1 MTLIDFAW
9 KNITR
14 DTKTYLYYFMN
25 CAFSVIVFFLFSS
38 LAQHP
43 ALNGIDAQ
51 SAMGYT
57 LTAAEVVSV
66 CFSLIFISYSV
77 KNFLKAREKQFGII
91 VIHGG
96 SKKQIN
102 KLTFYENI
110 IIGLSAIIAG
120 ILFGLLF
127 FKIFLSAAEKIVT
140 GIELDFYFPVTAILT
155 TIIIM
160 GIVFFAIAYIAPK
173 LIRKEKV
180 IHLVKAEEM
189 AEVLPNIKW
198 GVIIFL
204 VSCMCFVISFITA
217 DQIDAMNI
225 VLLLSIGTTLS
236 SGTYTVLYGGISLF
250 ISVSKKKGSYYQGTN
265 LILLSDIMNKIR
277 TNLQMMT
284 LSAILYGI
292 SFFAII
298 LMISSTRNVKELTR
312 TQEPYAF
319 CYQSWSDQADTQGN
333 VALIKQKLQNQPGYK
348 TGRISFWDSDVDE
361 IGGDKIMS
369 VSMYNQIADFL
380 GYSEVEL
387 EKEEAMAVA
396 GTVKDKKIELAEKYK
411 EICQQQG
418 YYLKQVK
425 TQPKLISLTGYYQG
439 ITVVSDEVFR
449 SVKNQMTVSDMYV
462 FHIDNWTLLEKEST
476 ELKEYFRP
484 LIDNQEA
491 TLLIAYS
498 DYKAGLLDKNLVF
511 YIGSI
516 LCFSFLLGVTS
527 FTYSRLYS
535 SLEKECEHYRG
546 IVKMGL
552 SKKELKNVLNR
563 YLNVLMWVPFAV
575 AILYMW
581 GGILVLEKVSV
592 ISNAGAGVIC
602 TVVYIVLYAFVVYII
617 KRMYRNKVMM
627 GVYERNI

>member
-1 MTLIDFAW
+1 M
-9 KNITR
+9 
-14 DTKTYLYYFMN
+14 
-25 CAFSVIVFFLFSS
+25 
-38 LAQHP
+38 
-43 ALNGIDAQ
+43 
-51 SAMGYT
+51 
-57 LTAAEVVSV
+57 
-66 CFSLIFISYSV
+66 
-77 KNFLKAREKQFGII
+77 
-91 VIHGG
+91 
-96 SKKQIN
+96 
-102 KLTFYENI
+102 
-110 IIGLSAIIAG
+110 
-120 ILFGLLF
+120 
-127 FKIFLSAAEKIVT
+127 
-140 GIELDFYFPVTAILT
+140 
-155 TIIIM
+155 
-160 GIVFFAIAYIAPK
+160 
-173 LIRKEKV
+173 
-180 IHLVKAEEM
+180 
-189 AEVLPNIKW
+189 
-198 GVIIFL
+198 
-204 VSCMCFVISFITA
+204 
-217 DQIDAMNI
+217 
-225 VLLLSIGTTLS
+225 
-236 SGTYTVLYGGISLF
+236 
-250 ISVSKKKGSYYQGTN
+250 
-265 LILLSDIMNKIR
+265 
-277 TNLQMMT
+277 
-284 LSAILYGI
+284 
-292 SFFAII
+292 
-298 LMISSTRNVKELTR
+298 
-312 TQEPYAF
+312 
-319 CYQSWSDQADTQGN
+319 
-333 VALIKQKLQNQPGYK
+333 
-348 TGRISFWDSDVDE
+348 
-361 IGGDKIMS
+361 
-369 VSMYNQIADFL
+369 
-380 GYSEVEL
+380 EL